1 LDINNGVCLQY
12 GVIGSV
18 GASLVTVTLPQ
29 SYTTLYRVV
38 GNVCGPTMYNEYGIY
53 FNLNTL
59 SIFSCVNRGYDGS
72 SINLPLN
79 YISIGY

>member
-1 LDINNGVCLQY
+1 MVYVYNMGVT
-12 GVIGSV
+12 GSV

-29 SYTTLYRVV
+29 CYTTLYRVV

-53 FNLNTL
+53 FNQDTV
-59 SIFSCVNRGYDGS
+59 STFSCVNKGYGGS
-72 SINLPLN
+72 PIDLPLN